1 MRLLRPERA
10 GMRFDEF
17 IAYSCAP
24 GIQALLTDVLC
35 LDAEEMRVQQAIWR
49 KYTRTRTPAAYPGF
63 AALFASF
70 RARGGRVSVISHS
83 EREVIL
89 RHYRE
94 LFGFEPDL
102 VFGWEQPEARRKP
115 HPWPLEETLRAF
127 GLRPEEALLVDDLS
141 PRLCHGRRLRRALG
155 LRRLVAHRPRGGKGR
170 ASARRPRLR
179 QRGGAGGVFGG
190 KLTAGGSPAK
200 QKTANLP
207 ALSIAA
213 GRFAVFSRVTAARR
227 NAGRSP
233 F

>member
-1 MRLLRPERA
+1 MCARIKCLALDHDDTVVMSSPDIHYPSFVEAMRLLRPERA
-10 GMRFDEF
+10 GMGFDEF

-35 LDAEEMRVQQAIWR
+35 LNAEELRVQQDIWR

-115 HPWPLEETLRAF
+115 HPWPLEETLRVL

-141 PRLCHGRRLRRALG
+141 PGFAMAAACGVPSAYAGWSHTAPAVGKA
-155 LRRLVAHRPRGGKGR
+155 VRPLAGR
-170 ASARRPRLR
+170 AFDSVA
-179 QRGGAGGVFGG
+179 
-190 KLTAGGSPAK
+190 
-200 QKTANLP
+200 
-207 ALSIAA
+207 ALAA
-213 GRFAVFSRVTAARR
+213 FLEE
-227 NAGRSP
+227 N
-233 F
+233 

>member
-10 GMRFDEF
+10 GMGFDEF

-35 LDAEEMRVQQAIWR
+35 LNAEELRVQQDIWR
-49 KYTRTRTPAAYPGF
+49 KYTRTRTPAAYLGF

-115 HPWPLEETLRAF
+115 HPWPLEETLRVL

-141 PRLCHGRRLRRALG
+141 PGFAMAAACGVPWPMPAGRTPPPQWERSCARSPAAPLAAWRSWRR
-155 LRRLVAHRPRGGKGR
+155 
-170 ASARRPRLR
+170 
-179 QRGGAGGVFGG
+179 FEE
-190 KLTAGGSPAK
+190 KLTAGAK
-200 QKTANLP
+200 EDKTFDAEKINRGD
-207 ALSIAA
+207 S
-213 GRFAVFSRVTAARR
+213 
-227 NAGRSP
+227 
-233 F
+233 